1 MYFYYN
7 TVQKTMA
14 ETFLKL
20 ESFCFMHE
28 TFNLREKK
36 NTRNNSVNRVIFKL
50 YKDTWYINSFLRQD
64 KEYDTQCR

>member
-14 ETFLKL
+14 ETFLKA
-20 ESFCFMHE
+20 ENFCFMHE

-36 NTRNNSVNRVIFKL
+36 IPGITL
-50 YKDTWYINSFLRQD
+50 
-64 KEYDTQCR
+64 

>member
-14 ETFLKL
+14 ETFLKA
-20 ESFCFMHE
+20 ENFCFMHE

-36 NTRNNSVNRVIFKL
+36 IPGRGCPKSMGQPQLF
-50 YKDTWYINSFLRQD
+50 
-64 KEYDTQCR
+64 

>member
-20 ESFCFMHE
+20 ESFVSCMKRSIF
-28 TFNLREKK
+28 EKK
-36 NTRNNSVNRVIFKL
+36 KSQEELCKQS
-50 YKDTWYINSFLRQD
+50 YIQTLKRHLV
-64 KEYDTQCR
+64 Y